1 MKIKRKN
8 LKSIIILILIV
19 AFTGSITKN
28 INAFAVTASDI
39 DTDMKGSINVKF
51 NSKGDRKV
59 SGELTLIK
67 VADIKENGD
76 NDIEYVY
83 TSEFSECRLEI
94 GSNIDDTFV
103 SNLKTYIEDNEI
115 NGYTKEID
123 SDGKITFTDLEI
135 GMYFVM
141 QTNTD
146 SYYKI
151 SPFVVTVPEEID
163 GEIYYDVDATP
174 KTEVSSVE
182 IPTVPEETETPVE
195 TTEKIPETTPEE
207 KIPQT
212 GLLVW
217 PVVLLVLVGALM
229 IGSGIMLQSGKSERK
244 ENMDE
249 K

>member
-1 MKIKRKN
+1 MKIKRRN
-8 LKSIIILILIV
+8 LKSIIILILLV
-19 AFTGSITKN
+19 AFTGSMTKN

-39 DTDMKGSINVKF
+39 DMDMKGSINVKF
-51 NSKGDRKV
+51 NSTGDREV
-59 SGELTLIK
+59 SGELMLIK

-76 NDIEYVY
+76 NGLEYVY
-83 TSEFSECRLEI
+83 TSEFDKCGLNI
-94 GSNIDDTFV
+94 DGDIDDTFV
-103 SNLKTYIEDNEI
+103 NNLKAYIEDNEI
-115 NGYTKEID
+115 KGYTKEID
-123 SDGKITFTDLEI
+123 SDGKISFTDLEI

-141 QTNTD
+141 QTDTD

-151 SPFVVTVPEEID
+151 SPFVITVPEEID

-174 KTEVSSVE
+174 KTEVSSIE

-217 PVVLLVLVGALM
+217 PVVLLVLVGALL
-229 IGSGIMLQSGKSERK
+229 IGSGIMLQSGKSERG
-244 ENMDE
+244 ENTNE